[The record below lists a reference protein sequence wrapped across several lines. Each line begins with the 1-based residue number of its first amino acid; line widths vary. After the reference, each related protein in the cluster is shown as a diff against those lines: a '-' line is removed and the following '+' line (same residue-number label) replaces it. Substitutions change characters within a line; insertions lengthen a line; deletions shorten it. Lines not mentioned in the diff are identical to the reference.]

1 MQDSS
6 VTKGE
11 EGGESGRRIVAKAT
25 RFSLEIIRESEFRMK
40 KRRML
45 IIGNDMR

>member
-1 MQDSS
+1 MQETE
-6 VTKGE
+6 VNRWE
-11 EGGESGRRIVAKAT
+11 EGGENGRRLVAKAT

-40 KRRML
+40 KRRKL